1 MSKTID
7 YYFALP
13 SPWTYLGG
21 ERLIA
26 IAAKTGA
33 TIAYKPIDVGRVFGA
48 AGTLHLKDRL
58 KARQAYRLVELRRWR
73 ARLGIPLN
81 LEPRYFPVDQRLGAC
96 MVVAARQAGHD
107 PGPLANALMRAVWVE
122 DRNIADPAVCE
133 AVAEALGYVGPTL
146 RAAAETVEVQA
157 EFDANTEEAI
167 RRQVFGLPAYVFKD
181 EMFWGQDRL
190 DFLEEAL
197 RAG

>member
-1 MSKTID
+1 VRKAID

-26 IAAKTGA
+26 IARRAGA
-33 TIAYKPIDVGRVFGA
+33 TIAYKPIDVGRVFQA
-48 AGTLHLKDRL
+48 AGTLHLKDRP

-73 ARLGIPLN
+73 DKLGMPIN
-81 LEPRYFPVDQRLGAC
+81 LQPKFFPVDQRLGAC

-107 PGPLANALMRAVWVE
+107 PGPLANALMRAIWVE
-122 DRNIADPAVCE
+122 DKNIADPAVCE
-133 AVAEALGYVGPTL
+133 AIAEGLGYVGPTL
-146 RAAAETVEVQA
+146 RTAAEGVEVQA
-157 EFDANTEEAI
+157 EFDANSDEAI
-167 RRQVFGLPAYVFKD
+167 RRQVFGLPWYVFKD
-181 EMFWGQDRL
+181 EPFWGQDRL
-190 DFLEEAL
+190 EFLDAAV

>member
-7 YYFALP
+7 YFFALP

-26 IAAKTGA
+26 IAARSGA
-33 TIAYKPIDVGRVFGA
+33 AIAYKPVDVGRVFGA
-48 AGTLHLKDRL
+48 AGTLHLKDRP
-58 KARQAYRLVELRRWR
+58 KARQAYRLVELKRWR
-73 ARLGIPLN
+73 ARLGIPIN
-81 LEPRYFPVDQRLGAC
+81 LEPRHFPVDQRLGAC

-107 PGPLANALMRAVWVE
+107 PGPLANALMRAIWVE

-133 AVAEALGYVGPTL
+133 SVAEALGYVGPTL

-157 EFDANTEEAI
+157 EFDANTDEAI

-197 RAG
+197 RAE